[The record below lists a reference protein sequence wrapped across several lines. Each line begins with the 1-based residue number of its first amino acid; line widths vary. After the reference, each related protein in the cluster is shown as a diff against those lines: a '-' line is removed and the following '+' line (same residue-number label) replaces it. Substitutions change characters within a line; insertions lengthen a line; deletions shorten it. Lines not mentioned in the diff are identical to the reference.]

1 VKTLP
6 ELLRESDPILYEQPR
21 SAEDR
26 RRHRQRVV
34 HSPWMV
40 ERSPQRRFV
49 MAAGIGFALILVA
62 GGSRFWSRVAVEV
75 VAAVGFEVR
84 LAEENPAPGLREAVV
99 SASARKIYLHQE
111 TIVTNTDIAQ
121 ARVTQGDASTF
132 GVTVTF
138 TADGAAKM
146 LRASRDHI
154 GRPVAIL
161 VDGEVVLAPVVR
173 GPIST
178 SAVISGSYTRA
189 EAERIAV
196 GIVGR

>member
-1 VKTLP
+1 MV
-6 ELLRESDPILYEQPR
+6 EQ
-21 SAEDR
+21 S
-26 RRHRQRVV
+26 RQRRV
-34 HSPWMV
+34 
-40 ERSPQRRFV
+40 V
-49 MAAGIGFALILVA
+49 MAAVIGFALIFVA
-62 GGSRFWSRVAVEV
+62 GGSRYWPRVAVDV
-75 VAAVGFEVR
+75 VAAVRFEVR

-99 SASARKIYLHQE
+99 SGSARKIYLHQE
-111 TIVTNTDIAQ
+111 TIVANTDIAQ
-121 ARVTQGDASTF
+121 ARVIQSDASTL

-178 SAVISGSYTRA
+178 SAVISGSYTRT
-189 EAERIAV
+189 EAERIAA